1 MPSVDSQL
9 AFTIEQA
16 VVASGRS
23 RSRIFLAIKNR
34 ELSARK
40 DGRRTLVEREELLR
54 WIKSLPFRDPMLGR
68 DQAVA

>member
-40 DGRRTLVEREELLR
+40 DGGAA
-54 WIKSLPFRDPMLGR
+54 P
-68 DQAVA
+68 